1 MKVILKEDVDRLGQR
16 GEIVDVAP
24 GYARNFLIPKNLV
37 LKATKPNLR
46 VYEEERRQKEII
58 ANKERRESETLAKSL
73 ENVSCTA
80 VVSVGEDDRVFGSVT
95 SQMIADL
102 LKEKGFDVDRRKVM
116 LEEPIRALGVYAVP
130 IHLHPDVET
139 QVKVWVVKE

>member
-24 GYARNFLIPKNLV
+24 GYARNFLIPRNLV

-73 ENVSCTA
+73 ENASCTA